1 MFRRWFLLGSLILV
15 VGGLVKAEILQLA
28 WPPLSF
34 QAPASAESAE
44 AESAEVVFI
53 TAEALKKR
61 LDLGEEILVGDVRRK
76 ASYDKLHLPGALS
89 LPMDDHP
96 RWAPTLSKDVPLV
109 LYCACEGDES
119 SARAAREIRKRY
131 RHERVMVLQGGL
143 GSWVDAGYPIFE
155 KKPPASLPKVRLQ

>member
-1 MFRRWFLLGSLILV
+1 MFRRWFLLGFLLLV
-15 VGGLVKAEILQLA
+15 FGGLVKAEILQLA

-34 QAPASAESAE
+34 QAPAS

-76 ASYDKLHLPGALS
+76 ASFDKLHLAGALS

-96 RWAPTLSKDVPLV
+96 RWAPTLAKDVPLV

-119 SARAAREIRKRY
+119 SARAAREIRTRY
-131 RHERVMVLQGGL
+131 RHEQVMVLQGGL
-143 GSWVDAGYPIFE
+143 GSWVDAGYPIVE
-155 KKPPASLPKVRLQ
+155 KKPPASLPKVKLQ